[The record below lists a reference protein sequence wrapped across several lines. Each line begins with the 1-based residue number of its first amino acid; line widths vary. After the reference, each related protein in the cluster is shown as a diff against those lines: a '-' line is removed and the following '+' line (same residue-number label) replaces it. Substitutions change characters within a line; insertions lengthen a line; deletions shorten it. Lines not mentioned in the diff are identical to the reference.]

1 MKNIEVIQNI
11 KEIYQ
16 GKFFMG
22 KEIDDQNTRDQILY
36 GQSFLDNDC
45 TGIVTT
51 IWASVDII
59 EKAHE
64 LGANLI
70 VCHEALFWN
79 HGDHQEWLEQ
89 EKIDTYLRKR
99 ELLDRYQITVWRNHD
114 YAHSGIGIDGT
125 DVDAIFYGFAIVL
138 GWENYIIGDKSLPL
152 LFEIPETTAEDLSRY
167 LIDKLNLNGVRLIGN
182 KQTTIKKVK
191 IPFHIFGDANED
203 ITQID
208 KEEIDAILP
217 LEMVD
222 YSLAEY
228 IKDASLLGKNKVAI
242 LMGHFNIE
250 EPGMAYMAEYIK
262 KYLKYGIPV
271 YYIQAGDT
279 YDYYTKDIRP

>member
-1 MKNIEVIQNI
+1 MKKITVIQKI
-11 KEIYQ
+11 KEVYQ
-16 GKFFMG
+16 GKLFLGTEF
-22 KEIDDQNTRDQILY
+22 DDKNTRDQILY
-36 GQSFLDNDC
+36 GHSFLDDNC

-51 IWASVDII
+51 IWASVDVIK
-59 EKAHE
+59 KAHE

-79 HGDHQEWLEQ
+79 HGDHQEWLEH

-99 ELLDRYQITVWRNHD
+99 ELLDKYQITVWRNHD
-114 YAHSGIGIDGT
+114 YAHSGIVVGNK
-125 DVDAIFYGFAIVL
+125 DVDAIFYGLAKVL

-203 ITQID
+203 IKQID

-242 LMGHFNIE
+242 SMGHFNLE
-250 EPGMAYMAEYIK
+250 EPGMAYMA
-262 KYLKYGIPV
+262 KYLKNYVDNSIPV
-271 YYIQAGDT
+271 HYVQAGDT
-279 YDYYTKDIRP
+279 YDYITKETFS